1 MYTRLIVVEKNYSC
15 RYLFNG
21 MSEIDS
27 RMYNAIL
34 ESIDCGVFI
43 TDPGYRITTFN
54 RAASKITGFST
65 EEAVGSFCYEIF
77 RTNICQKNCAL
88 KQTLSTGKRVEGLTL
103 DILSRDGRIV
113 PVVVST
119 NALLDPEGNI
129 IGGIETFRDIRIIE
143 ELRREVRKSYQYE
156 DIFSKNHRMLQIFDI
171 LPDIAESDAN
181 VLIQGPSGSGKEV
194 FARAIHNTGR
204 RKNGPFIA
212 VNCGALPDT
221 LLESELFGYKK
232 GAFTDAVANKPGR
245 FSLAD
250 GGTIFLDEISDTS
263 PALQV
268 KLLRVI
274 QEKTFEPLG
283 GVEPVHVDV
292 RIIAATNRDLR
303 TLVEKDRFREDL
315 YYRLNVIK
323 IDLPPLRERRE
334 DIPLLVQVFIDKFNS
349 IMGKN
354 IEGMTADALSILMGH
369 DFPGNIR
376 ELENIIE
383 HAFVMSKSRYIDVNS
398 LPEELKRTASYPSSD
413 MDGLRGVEK
422 AAIMNALRIF
432 DGNRSKAAEF
442 LKINRTTMWRKMK
455 KFGLLTEE

>member
-1 MYTRLIVVEKNYSC
+1 MN
-15 RYLFNG
+15 
-21 MSEIDS
+21 EIDNRTYS
-27 RMYNAIL
+27 TIL
-34 ESIDCGVFI
+34 DSIDCGVFT
-43 TDPGYRITTFN
+43 TDLEYRITTFN
-54 RAASKITGFST
+54 RAASEITGFSP

-77 RTNICQKNCAL
+77 RTNICQNNCAL
-88 KQTLSTGKRVEGLTL
+88 KQTLSNGKRVEGLTL

-113 PVVVST
+113 PVIVST
-119 NALLDPEGNI
+119 SVLRDPEGKI
-129 IGGIETFRDIRIIE
+129 TGGIETFRDIRIIE

-156 DIFSKNHRMLQIFDI
+156 DIFSKNHKILQIFDI

-204 RKNGPFIA
+204 RKSGPFVA

-232 GAFTDAVANKPGR
+232 GAFTDAAANKPGR
-245 FSLAD
+245 FSLAH
-250 GGTIFLDEISDTS
+250 GGTIFLDEIGDTS
-263 PALQV
+263 QALQV

-274 QEKTFEPLG
+274 QEKSFEPLG
-283 GVEPVHVDV
+283 GIEPVHVDV

-303 TLVEKDRFREDL
+303 TLVEEGRFREDL

-323 IDLPPLRERRE
+323 IELPPLRERRE

-354 IEGMTADALSILMGH
+354 IEGMTADVLSILMNH

-383 HAFVMSKSRYIDVNS
+383 HSFVMCKSRYIDVDN
-398 LPEELKRTASYPSSD
+398 LPEELKRSAPYPSGG
-413 MDGLRGVEK
+413 MDGLKGVER
-422 AAIMNALRIF
+422 AAIINTLRMF
-432 DGNRSKAAEF
+432 DGNRLKAAEF
-442 LKINRTTMWRKMK
+442 LKINRSTLWRKMK
-455 KFGLLTEE
+455 EYGITDDTF

>member
-1 MYTRLIVVEKNYSC
+1 MN
-15 RYLFNG
+15 
-21 MSEIDS
+21 EIDS
-27 RMYNAIL
+27 RTYSAIL
-34 ESIDCGVFI
+34 DSIDCGVFT
-43 TDPGYRITTFN
+43 TDLEYRITTFN
-54 RAASKITGFST
+54 KAASQITGFSS
-65 EEAVGSFCYEIF
+65 EEAIGSFCYEIF
-77 RTNICQKNCAL
+77 RTNICQDDCAL
-88 KQTLSTGKRVEGLTL
+88 KQTLSTGKRLEGLTL
-103 DILSRDGRIV
+103 DILSRDGQIV
-113 PVVVST
+113 PVVVGT
-119 NALLDPEGNI
+119 NVLLDTTGRIN
-129 IGGIETFRDIRIIE
+129 GGIETFRDIRIIE
-143 ELRREVRKSYQYE
+143 ELRREVKKSYQYE
-156 DIFSKNHRMLQIFDI
+156 DIFSKNHKILQIFDI

-181 VLIQGPSGSGKEV
+181 VLFQGPSGSGKEV

-212 VNCGALPDT
+212 INCGALPDA

-232 GAFTDAVANKPGR
+232 GAFTDATANKPGR

-250 GGTIFLDEISDTS
+250 GGTIFLDEIGDTS

-274 QEKTFEPLG
+274 QDKAFEPLG

-292 RIIAATNRDLR
+292 RIVAATNRELR
-303 TLVEKDRFREDL
+303 SLVEGGTFREDL

-323 IDLPPLRERRE
+323 IELPPLRERRE

-354 IEGMTADALSILMGH
+354 IEGMTADALSLLINH

-383 HAFVMSKSRYIDVNS
+383 HAFVMSKSRYIDIDS
-398 LPEELKRTASYPSSD
+398 LPEELKRSASYPSAGI
-413 MDGLRGVEK
+413 DGLKGVER

-442 LKINRTTMWRKMK
+442 LKINRTTLWRKMK
-455 KFGLLTEE
+455 EYGLISDST

>member
-1 MYTRLIVVEKNYSC
+1 MN
-15 RYLFNG
+15 
-21 MSEIDS
+21 EIDGRVYS
-27 RMYNAIL
+27 AIL
-34 ESIDCGVFI
+34 DSIDSGVFT
-43 TDPGYRITTFN
+43 TDLEYRITTFN
-54 RAASKITGFST
+54 RAASVITGFSP
-65 EEAVGSFCYEIF
+65 EEAIGSFCYEIF
-77 RTNICQKNCAL
+77 RTNICQSDCAL
-88 KQTLSTGKRVEGLTL
+88 KQTLSTGKPAVGLTL
-103 DILSRDGRIV
+103 DILSSDGRIV

-119 NALLDPEGNI
+119 SVLRDAQGRI
-129 IGGIETFRDIRIIE
+129 TGGIETFRDIGIIE
-143 ELRREVRKSYQYE
+143 ELRREVAKSYQYE
-156 DIFSKNHRMLQIFDI
+156 DIFSKNHKILQIFDI

-204 RKNGPFIA
+204 RKNGPFVA

-232 GAFTDAVANKPGR
+232 GAFTDAGANKPGR
-245 FSLAD
+245 FTLAD
-250 GGTIFLDEISDTS
+250 RGTIFFDEIGDTS

-292 RIIAATNRDLR
+292 RIIAATNRDLHA
-303 TLVEKDRFREDL
+303 LVEEETFREDL

-323 IDLPPLRERRE
+323 IELPPLKERRE

-354 IEGMTADALSILMGH
+354 IEGITADALSILMNH

-383 HAFVMSKSRYIDVNS
+383 HAFVMSKTRYVDVDS
-398 LPEELKRTASYPSSD
+398 LPEELKRPASYSAAG
-413 MDGLRGVEK
+413 MDGLKGVER
-422 AAIMNALRIF
+422 AAIMNTLRIF
-432 DGNRSKAAEF
+432 NGNRSKAAEF
-442 LKINRTTMWRKMK
+442 LKINRTTLWRKMK
-455 KFGLLTEE
+455 EYGLLTEDR